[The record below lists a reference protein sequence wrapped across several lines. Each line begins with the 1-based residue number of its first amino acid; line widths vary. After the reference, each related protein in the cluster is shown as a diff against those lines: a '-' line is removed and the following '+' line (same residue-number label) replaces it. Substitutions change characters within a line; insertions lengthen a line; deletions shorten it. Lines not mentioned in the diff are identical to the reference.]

1 MSLHSAASVL
11 RSIHTDRYEV
21 VMIGITLQGGF
32 YHYTGSIDDLE
43 SSEYSV
49 SLHSAASVLRSIHTD
64 RYEVVMIGITLQGG
78 FYHYTGSI
86 DDLEHDHW
94 QNEEHAKPIAWVHGG
109 MVERETNEMISLDC
123 CLPILHGKNGED
135 GAIQGLLTLLGIPCV
150 GCDLLGSAVCMDK
163 EVMHRL
169 FDQANIP
176 AAPYICLH
184 GEDPLMSADEVEKII
199 PLPWFIKPCNAGSS
213 YGVHYVDNK
222 EEYEQA
228 VADAFKY
235 DGRKKV
241 LVEGAID
248 GFEIG
253 CAVLGD
259 EALVTGEIDEI
270 EYEQAVADAFK
281 YDGRKKV
288 LVEGAIDGFEIGCAV
303 LGDEALVTGE
313 IDEIEMAGKIFDFA
327 GKYEMKD
334 SAIYCPA
341 RIKKEKSDAAKELA
355 KKVFRVLCCRD
366 MARVDMFINEKG
378 EILVNEVNTI
388 PGFTA
393 TSRYPSMMNAA
404 GTEFGDLIDTLID
417 LAMQKE
423 IQL

>member
-1 MSLHSAASVL
+1 MNKIRLGV
-11 RSIHTDRYEV
+11 IF
-21 VMIGITLQGGF
+21 GGQ
-32 YHYTGSIDDLE
+32 

-49 SLHSAASVLRSIHTD
+49 SLHSAGSFLRSIHPD
-64 RYEVVMIGITLQGG
+64 RYEVVMIGISLEGG
-78 FYHYTGSI
+78 FYYYTGSI
-86 DDLEHDHW
+86 EDLEHDHW
-94 QNEEHAKPIAWVHGG
+94 KEHATPIAWVHNGL
-109 MVERETNEMISLDC
+109 VVLDTNEKIDLDVAF
-123 CLPILHGKNGED
+123 PVLHGKNGED
-135 GAIQGLLTLLGIPCV
+135 GAIQGMLTLLGIPCA

-169 FDQANIP
+169 FDQAGIP

-184 GEDPLMSADEVEKII
+184 GDEPLMSADEVEKII

-222 EEYEQA
+222 EDYADA

-259 EALVTGEIDEI
+259 EEL
-270 EYEQAVADAFK
+270 Q
-281 YDGRKKV
+281 
-288 LVEGAIDGFEIGCAV
+288 
-303 LGDEALVTGE
+303 TGE
-313 IDEIEMAGKIFDFA
+313 IDEIEMAGKVFDFA

-334 SAIYCPA
+334 SAIYCPG
-341 RIKKEKSDAAKELA
+341 RITKVKSDAAKELA
-355 KKVFRVLCCRD
+355 KRTFRTLCCRD
-366 MARVDMFINEKG
+366 MARVDMFINQNG
-378 EILVNEVNTI
+378 DILVNEVNTI
-388 PGFTA
+388 PGFTS
-393 TSRYPSMMNAA
+393 TSRYPTMMKEA
-404 GTEFGDLIDTLID
+404 GKGFGDLIDELID
-417 LAMQKE
+417 LAMKKE

>member
-1 MSLHSAASVL
+1 MEKIRLGV
-11 RSIHTDRYEV
+11 IF
-21 VMIGITLQGGF
+21 GGQ
-32 YHYTGSIDDLE
+32 

-49 SLHSAASVLRSIHTD
+49 SLHSAASVLRSIHTE

-94 QNEEHAKPIAWVHGG
+94 QNEKHAKPIAWVHGG
-109 MVERETNEMISLDC
+109 MVERETNEMMPLDC

-184 GEDPLMSADEVEKII
+184 GEDPLMPADEVEKII

-222 EEYEQA
+222 E
-228 VADAFKY
+228 
-235 DGRKKV
+235 
-241 LVEGAID
+241 
-248 GFEIG
+248 
-253 CAVLGD
+253 
-259 EALVTGEIDEI
+259 